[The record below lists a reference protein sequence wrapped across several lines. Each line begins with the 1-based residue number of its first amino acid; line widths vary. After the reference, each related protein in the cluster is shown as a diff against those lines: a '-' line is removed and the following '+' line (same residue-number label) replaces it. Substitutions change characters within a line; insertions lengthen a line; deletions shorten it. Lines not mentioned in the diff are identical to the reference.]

1 MKQRI
6 DVLLVEK
13 DFYPT
18 RERAKK
24 NIMAGRVLVN
34 EQIIDKP
41 GTMVDVNAPIRIKE
55 DAIPYVSRGGL
66 KLEKA
71 MKTFDLSLESKI
83 CMDIGSSTGGFTDC
97 MLRSGARKVYCVD
110 VGYGQLD
117 WSLRTDERVVVKERT
132 NIRKLGVEELEDN
145 PDFFS
150 IDVSFIS
157 LKLVLPKLRE
167 LGRPG
172 FSAVALI
179 KPQFEVGREDV
190 GKNGV
195 VRDPEKH
202 KKAIV
207 MCLVYL
213 KENDLR
219 LRGLTWSPIK
229 GPKGNIEYLMYIEDS
244 VEKDVRISIDEVVDL
259 SHLNTDIQEG

>member
-6 DVLLVEK
+6 DVLLVERH
-13 DFYPT
+13 FYPT

-24 NIMAGRVLVN
+24 NIMAGRVFVN
-34 EQIIDKP
+34 EQLVDKP
-41 GTMVDVNAPIRIKE
+41 GTMIEIDAPIRIKE

-71 MKTFDLSLESKI
+71 MKAFDLSLNSKI

-97 MLRSGARKVYCVD
+97 MLRNGARKVYCVD

-117 WSLRTDERVVVKERT
+117 WTLRTDERVVVKERT
-132 NIRKLGVEELEDN
+132 NIRKLGVEELDDRL
-145 PDFFS
+145 DFFS

-167 LGRPG
+167 LGEPG

-190 GKNGV
+190 GKHGV
-195 VRDPEKH
+195 VREPEKH
-202 KKAIV
+202 TKAIS
-207 MCLVYL
+207 MCLAYS
-213 KENDLR
+213 KENALR

-229 GPKGNIEYLMYIEDS
+229 GPKGNLEYLMYLEDS
-244 VEKDVRISIDEVVDL
+244 LEEDVEISVDEIVAL
-259 SHLNTDIQEG
+259 SHGNTCIQEG